1 MKITDSIFLMKR
13 NYLTFL
19 FIIVAAICTA
29 QEKPNVTLTLHVS
42 PYINEVEQMV
52 YAWHYEEDD
61 CFIDDSVKIVTG
73 KDTYVLHCCV
83 PYKEGVFK
91 LNFSKRG
98 PFEMS
103 VLAHPG
109 EELEMEIN
117 EADDQL
123 ATRWK
128 KLLKGSAQNDSLVS
142 YHEVSDG
149 YTRKIRQLEDA
160 MSVYGTPHERIDEL
174 ADSINYYKQ
183 QKTRLWLH
191 VARTS
196 PFPYIATQQA
206 YIFLWNNISAGEYK
220 SLGKSLYMRFPDYPP
235 MERMYLNKKVKPATR
250 ESNARKQFL
259 KKMVFSRIAI
269 KQEQLKADTLKLGET
284 VTFALVDS
292 MGQRIPISNYK
303 GKYVLVEMWAS
314 WCVPCIKAMPNI
326 QKAQQMFHDNF
337 VCCAITIDKSAT
349 PWKQSIK
356 NYHLQD
362 LHHYKATD
370 ENGNLR
376 EDMKPLAAAGNI
388 PRNYLLDRE
397 GRIIAIDIYGEE
409 LIKKLEELTKE

>member
-1 MKITDSIFLMKR
+1 
-13 NYLTFL
+13 
-19 FIIVAAICTA
+19 
-29 QEKPNVTLTLHVS
+29 
-42 PYINEVEQMV
+42 MV
-52 YAWHYEEDD
+52 YAWHYEEND
-61 CFIDDSVKIVTG
+61 CFIDDSVKIVPG
-73 KDTYVLHCCV
+73 KDTYVLQCCV
-83 PYKEGVFK
+83 PYEEDVFK

-109 EELEMEIN
+109 EELELEIN

-123 ATRWK
+123 STRWK
-128 KLLKGSAQNDSLVS
+128 KLLKGSAQNDSLAS
-142 YHEVSDG
+142 YYKESDS

-160 MSVYGTPHERIDEL
+160 MSVYGIPHELIDEL

-183 QKTRLWLH
+183 LRTKLWLH
-191 VARTS
+191 AARTS
-196 PFPYIATQQA
+196 PAPYIATQQA
-206 YIFLWNNISAGEYK
+206 YNFLYNNISPEEYK

-235 MERMYLNKKVKPATR
+235 MERIHLNRKPKPATK
-250 ESNARKQFL
+250 ESNARRQFL
-259 KKMVFSRIAI
+259 KQMVFSRIAI
-269 KQEQLKADTLKLGET
+269 KQEQLKADTLRLGEEMT
-284 VTFALVDS
+284 ITLVDS
-292 MGQRIPISNYK
+292 MGQARPISDYR

-314 WCVPCIKAMPNI
+314 WCIPCIKAMPNI

-349 PWKQSIK
+349 PWKQCIK
-356 NYHLQD
+356 NFHLQD

-376 EDMKPLAAAGNI
+376 EDMKPLVAKGSI

-397 GRIIAIDIYGEE
+397 GRIIAFDIYGEA